1 MVATNVATTTLA
13 LDFSRVPRGD
23 KAYVIVGASYGFNA
37 VEDASD
43 APFTTGP
50 RVVFLPPLSKG
61 ASGW

>member
-1 MVATNVATTTLA
+1 MATNVATTTLY

-23 KAYVIVGASYGFNA
+23 KAYVIVRASDGFNA

-43 APFTTGP
+43 APFTAGP
-50 RVVFLPPLSKG
+50 RAVFLPFLAKV